1 MYQTKAAD
9 QVSRY
14 RPHLDQSLTWIAQS
28 EVNRAAAIIDVGGG
42 EAMLVDDLPAQGY
55 QDITVLD
62 ISSAALAVAR
72 ERLGDRA
79 LPVGTGTGR
88 ALAGACRADPG
99 REHGTLRR
107 GWAADCGCGL
117 AQGSG
122 PVAVTMRVM
131 AFWR

>member
-72 ERLGDRA
+72 ERWAIARFQLGLALGALLRA
-79 LPVGTGTGR
+79 RAALTQGASMGLYGVGGLLTV
-88 ALAGACRADPG
+88 AVVWLM
-99 REHGTLRR
+99 
-107 GWAADCGCGL
+107 AAD
-117 AQGSG
+117 
-122 PVAVTMRVM
+122 R
-131 AFWR
+131 WRSPCA